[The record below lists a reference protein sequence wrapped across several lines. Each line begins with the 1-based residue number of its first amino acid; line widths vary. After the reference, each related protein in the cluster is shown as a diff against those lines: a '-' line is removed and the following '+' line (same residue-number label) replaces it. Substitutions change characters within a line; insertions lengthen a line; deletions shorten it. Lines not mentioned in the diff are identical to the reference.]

1 MAQEIIPVHHS
12 FKGDSA
18 MKEKLETELARL
30 KAEQAKGNE
39 LLPIK
44 ENELRQLHQSMT
56 AISGAIL
63 VIEKML
69 KEDEPK
75 AA

>member
-1 MAQEIIPVHHS
+1 
-12 FKGDSA
+12 